1 MGRTPQIAVSG
12 SVLRWAR
19 QQRGLALEV
28 AARRS
33 GLADTKLEAI
43 EEGQVSPS
51 LAQLQKLAE
60 VYKRPLI
67 VLLLDEPPTTF
78 QALTDYRLLPD
89 TERNAYTPELHDE
102 MWRAIVERETYAELA
117 ATLQR
122 PLAVHDLPHDKGD
135 PEQLA
140 VEIRNLLGVTG
151 ADHKRFSQK
160 DEAFT
165 FWRSWVEALD
175 VLVLEASRVRLSEM
189 RGLSLSDG
197 VPLVIVINGQ
207 DEPRGKV
214 FTLLHE
220 LCHLCLGQAGV
231 CDLHTSF
238 NRGSSDVEAYCNF
251 VAGATLLPKRLV
263 TNMPTVI
270 SHPPGTPWTDSELL
284 AIRNEAAGASQ
295 EAVLRRLV
303 QLGLASRAEYD
314 HKRDKYLAAYDL
326 FRKRNKNSKGGPPP
340 HRMQLRDRGRPF
352 VRSVFDAYGEGN
364 LTLSDVTDLVGLR
377 VKHLDRLQREAFK

>member
-1 MGRTPQIAVSG
+1 MFVPKTQSLRSLSTRREIATP
-12 SVLRWAR
+12 
-19 QQRGLALEV
+19 
-28 AARRS
+28 
-33 GLADTKLEAI
+33 
-43 EEGQVSPS
+43 
-51 LAQLQKLAE
+51 
-60 VYKRPLI
+60 
-67 VLLLDEPPTTF
+67 
-78 QALTDYRLLPD
+78 
-89 TERNAYTPELHDE
+89 
-102 MWRAIVERETYAELA
+102 
-117 ATLQR
+117 
-122 PLAVHDLPHDKGD
+122 
-135 PEQLA
+135 
-140 VEIRNLLGVTG
+140 
-151 ADHKRFSQK
+151 KRFSQK

-364 LTLSDVTDLVGLR
+364 LTRSDVTDLVGLR